1 MKIVKNIFKNFLR
14 KKKNWSNT
22 GKESTSKNDGNPEV
36 SCVFLNFIYSQNKL

>member
-1 MKIVKNIFKNFLR
+1 MKIVKKNIKNLLR
-14 KKKNWSNT
+14 KRKNWSNS